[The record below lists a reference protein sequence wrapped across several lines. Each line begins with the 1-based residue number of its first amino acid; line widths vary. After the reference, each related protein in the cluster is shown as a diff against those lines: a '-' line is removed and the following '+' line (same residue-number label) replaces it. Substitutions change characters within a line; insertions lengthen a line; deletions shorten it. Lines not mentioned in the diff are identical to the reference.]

1 MNPVNLLIDR
11 PTADDADR
19 LADLAAI
26 TFPLA
31 CPASSRPEDI
41 AHHMAAELSPAKFRE
56 HIANPDRTL
65 LCLRDGDSDSL
76 AGFSMLIHG
85 DPADAGVRSSLSIFP
100 TIEVSKFYVHPDHHG
115 RGQAS
120 TLMQATL
127 EAAARTGVKAAWLGT
142 NNENLRAIRFY
153 EKHGFIKV
161 GVKTFRLGSGVE
173 NDFIF
178 ELAMPERT
186 PIVGQSNS
194 WSRKP

>member
-41 AHHMAAELSPAKFRE
+41 AHHIATELSAAKFRE
-56 HIANPDRTL
+56 HLADPTKTL
-65 LCLRDGDSDSL
+65 LSLHDGDGDRL

-85 DPADAGVRSSLSIFP
+85 DPTDAGVRSALSIFP

-115 RGQAS
+115 QGQAS
-120 TLMQATL
+120 ALMQATL
-127 EAAARTGVKAAWLGT
+127 EAAAQTGVRAAWLGT

-153 EKHGFIKV
+153 EKHGFTKV
-161 GVKTFRLGSGVE
+161 GVKTFRLGAGVE

-178 ELAMPERT
+178 ELALPER
-186 PIVGQSNS
+186 
-194 WSRKP
+194 

>member
-1 MNPVNLLIDR
+1 MDPVKLLIDR
-11 PTADDADR
+11 AAPDDADQ
-19 LADLAAI
+19 LTELAAI

-65 LCLRDGDSDSL
+65 LCLRDGDRDGL

-85 DPADAGVRSSLSIFP
+85 DPTDDGVRSSLSIFP

-115 RGQAS
+115 QGQAS

-127 EAAARTGVKAAWLGT
+127 EVAVQTGVRAAWLGT

-153 EKHGFIKV
+153 EKHGFTKV

-178 ELAMPERT
+178 ELPFPEQR
-186 PIVGQSNS
+186 S
-194 WSRKP
+194 